1 MSLDNRKSSQEIRL
15 KLLLPVMQEDKP
27 YQSVQIMNMSPR
39 PCSEIKDRWGNRIAE
54 YSITLPPGDHKDI
67 VIDYRVRLCNYVT
80 DIDWEKIPLRCEY
93 PEEVRPFLLP
103 EGHIESDN
111 PLMKNLS
118 SGITEGEPHSY
129 FQALKIYDHIMD
141 ECTFELEREPQSALS
156 ALKSRVVQCCDSTL
170 LFIALCR
177 ARGIPARYI
186 GGLYLGLE
194 EGDEYDCTHCWAQVY
209 MPAYGWI
216 DADPTQ
222 GRHSDE
228 RRFVCFAQR
237 RPLYFSIWKGMR
249 DPYQIMTYARSGQ
262 KSSFRHGIHF
272 KVEEIKDGSKDTSK
286 SIFRR
291 CSYFDDAFSGVHRS
305 VRQKD
310 EKTISPLALQH
321 FSRAEALSRK
331 GLINDSQKEY
341 EKAIECAPDFNS
353 AHQNYIECHLHSRK
367 LDNALSF
374 YSGKVKRDDRNPAY
388 HYYLGLCYAYKS
400 LYSSALNEFNRSLEL
415 GFSEKQFLY
424 NSRGYLYFK
433 TKQLTK
439 AAEDFNQAITFDD
452 GYFTPYGNL
461 IDMFSCL
468 EDWQT
473 LIKLSSKVLV
483 LFPQKEGIWHCLGFA
498 CLMSG
503 DYDKAQDALKTAI
516 SLKPGDG
523 KLHASLG
530 LVYME
535 MGETMK
541 AGEEISRGLK
551 LGMKNK
557 DYYQERL
564 KELRERTCDL
574 KLEKVKDVM
583 LQLDEL
589 FHYPLVL
596 LSSPY

>member
-228 RRFVCFAQR
+228 RRFCLLRPEETPLFLNMERDEGSLSNNDICPVRTEELFQAWYSFQGGRNQR
-237 RPLYFSIWKGMR
+237 WQQKIHQNPSSGVARILTMPFQVFTDLSGKKMR
-249 DPYQIMTYARSGQ
+249 RRFPPW
-262 KSSFRHGIHF
+262 
-272 KVEEIKDGSKDTSK
+272 
-286 SIFRR
+286 R
-291 CSYFDDAFSGVHRS
+291 CS
-305 VRQKD
+305 
-310 EKTISPLALQH
+310 ISAGLRLYHA
-321 FSRAEALSRK
+321 K
-331 GLINDSQKEY
+331 GLSMI
-341 EKAIECAPDFNS
+341 
-353 AHQNYIECHLHSRK
+353 HRK
-367 LDNALSF
+367 NM
-374 YSGKVKRDDRNPAY
+374 R
-388 HYYLGLCYAYKS
+388 
-400 LYSSALNEFNRSLEL
+400 
-415 GFSEKQFLY
+415 KQ
-424 NSRGYLYFK
+424 
-433 TKQLTK
+433 
-439 AAEDFNQAITFDD
+439 
-452 GYFTPYGNL
+452 
-461 IDMFSCL
+461 
-468 EDWQT
+468 
-473 LIKLSSKVLV
+473 
-483 LFPQKEGIWHCLGFA
+483 
-498 CLMSG
+498 
-503 DYDKAQDALKTAI
+503 
-516 SLKPGDG
+516 
-523 KLHASLG
+523 
-530 LVYME
+530 
-535 MGETMK
+535 
-541 AGEEISRGLK
+541 
-551 LGMKNK
+551 
-557 DYYQERL
+557 
-564 KELRERTCDL
+564 
-574 KLEKVKDVM
+574 
-583 LQLDEL
+583 
-589 FHYPLVL
+589 
-596 LSSPY
+596 